1 MAIKHRPMKHIS
13 ILIFIGTL
21 IVVSCGQNDKKTID
35 NEKQQISSSSDSLS
49 IELSSDYQNI
59 LGTWTNCETSHNGVM
74 VTANVCKTIEFK
86 PDNSGSIMYPS
97 QEIRSFNWIFTDSIL
112 TVNLTDDKM
121 ESYRT
126 LSESPF
132 QIQLTEDSLSFGLEL
147 KSKNENTIYYLG
159 RQK

>member
-1 MAIKHRPMKHIS
+1 MKHIS
-13 ILIFIGTL
+13 IFIFIGTL
-21 IVVSCGQNDKKTID
+21 IVVSCGQNDKKIID
-35 NEKQQISSSSDSLS
+35 REKKQISSSSDSLS

-59 LGTWTNCETSHNGVM
+59 LGTWTNCATSHNGVM
-74 VTANVCKTIEFK
+74 MTANVCKTIEFK
-86 PDNSGSIMYPS
+86 TENAGSVIYPS
-97 QEIRSFNWIFTDSIL
+97 QEIQSFNWIFTDGIL

-132 QIQLTEDSLSFGLEL
+132 QIQLTEDSLSFDLEL

>member
-1 MAIKHRPMKHIS
+1 MKHIS
-13 ILIFIGTL
+13 IFIFIGTL

-35 NEKQQISSSSDSLS
+35 REKQQISSLSDSLS
-49 IELSSDYQNI
+49 IKLSPDYQNI
-59 LGTWTNCETSHNGVM
+59 LGTWTNCATSHNGVM
-74 VTANVCKTIEFK
+74 MTANVCKTIEFK
-86 PDNSGSIMYPS
+86 TDNSGSVIYPT
-97 QEIRSFNWIFTDSIL
+97 QEIQSFNWIFTDGIL

-132 QIQLTEDSLSFGLEL
+132 QIQLTEDSLSFDLEL